1 MQIIPLQVC
10 VCAASTN
17 FGSQVGFAQQSSA
30 EKGKNMYDIV
40 IIGSGPAGLSASI
53 YAKRAGLKAVT
64 LEQSPMS
71 GGQVLN
77 TYEVDNYPGLPGI
90 NGFELGMKFREH
102 ADKLECEFKNAAV
115 LKIRKIAA
123 KGLKEPEAELHAAS
137 LESRIHGGKK
147 EQPSGFVVEPGR
159 EEQPSGFVVET
170 DSGEI
175 RTKTVLA
182 AMGAT
187 HAKLGVP
194 GESEFTGRGV
204 SYCATCDGAFFRGKV
219 TAVIGGGDVA
229 VEDAIFLAR
238 GCEKVYLIHRRDELR
253 AAAILQKE
261 LMALP
266 NVEILWDTVA
276 ERIEGEGQV
285 QSLAVKNVKTGKVK
299 DLSVDG
305 VFVAV
310 GIIPSS
316 DIMKDVADCDNKG
329 YLIAGEDCA
338 SSTPGIFAAGDI
350 RTKKLR
356 QIVTAAADGAN
367 AITSVLEYFT
377 SGIVTKY

>member
-1 MQIIPLQVC
+1 
-10 VCAASTN
+10 
-17 FGSQVGFAQQSSA
+17 
-30 EKGKNMYDIV
+30 MYDIV

-102 ADKLECEFKNAAV
+102 ADKLECEFKNTAV
-115 LKIRKIAA
+115 RKIRKIVVEEQ
-123 KGLKEPEAELHAAS
+123 KEPETELHAAS
-137 LESRIHGGKK
+137 LESRIHGEKK
-147 EQPSGFVVEPGR
+147 ESAVSQNARSPKGAGKEGK
-159 EEQPSGFVVET
+159 PSGFVVET
-170 DSGEI
+170 DNGEI
-175 RTKTVLA
+175 WTKAVLA

-187 HAKLGVP
+187 HAKLGIP

-229 VEDAIFLAR
+229 VEDAVFLAR

-285 QSLAVKNVKTGKVK
+285 QRLAVKNVKTGRAKE
-299 DLSVDG
+299 LPVDG

-316 DIMKDVADCDNKG
+316 GIMKEAADCDERG
-329 YLIAGEDCA
+329 YLIAGEDCVT
-338 SSTPGIFAAGDI
+338 STPGIFAAGDI

-377 SGIVTKY
+377 AG